1 MFHKNMRKY
10 NCKVYNICVILYP
23 NDQGREIIYLIE
35 SNASFFSRKYSFC
48 DFSLS
53 DSEIHKYFKKHIT
66 KIPIYVK

>member
-1 MFHKNMRKY
+1 MFY
-10 NCKVYNICVILYP
+10 LYLKHH
-23 NDQGREIIYLIE
+23 GREIVCLIE

-48 DFSLS
+48 AFSLS